1 MPTASSSSTRASSGR
16 TEGPSRLSDPARLAA
31 VEATGLVD
39 APSRE
44 ALDRL
49 TRLAARLLNAP
60 TALVSLVDTKR
71 QFFASAIGLAEPWA
85 TIRETP
91 VADSFCQ
98 YVVKTDAPFVVED
111 ATSHP
116 VVYDHRAVEDLKI
129 IAYAGMPLR
138 TMEGHV
144 LGSFCVIDDHRR
156 QWSHE
161 DLETLQDLALAVSAE
176 IELGMMTTALSSVSS
191 ELRSLLDE
199 TTELVCAAD
208 AEGRITFANKAWLDT
223 FAYSL
228 DEVVGRPAIELV
240 APEGRSRYVETARR
254 LHAGE
259 TVTEFEAELIAADG
273 RRVICRG
280 RARPEMV
287 DDPTAP
293 GKRRCHR
300 THAAY
305 RDVTTE
311 RQIEADRARL
321 LRERDEADKAL
332 RESEARTREAIE
344 ASLDAM
350 FILRAVR
357 SPEGAI
363 SDLRI
368 ADCNREALLLART
381 RRAHLVG
388 RSASV
393 VFREARK
400 RGLLDVCARVVETGD
415 AFTCEYRVHT
425 NDGPFGWAWLQIV
438 RVGDG
443 VAITARDITAQK
455 ASEDSL
461 RALALIDDLTGV
473 PNRRGF
479 LAAAERECQRAIREH
494 RSALLAYIDV
504 NDFKE
509 INDTHGHAEGDEALR
524 AIGKVLRAVF
534 RGADVIGRIGGDEF
548 AVLVLPTNFHGPA
561 DDGDKKGH
569 ELLAH
574 IESGLRNRILYQLE
588 KANAAGRAA
597 DRGYEIS
604 LSVGVASVSDL
615 SGESMSASASL
626 AALMAEADERLYDA
640 KRARRQ
646 TTSVA

>member
-1 MPTASSSSTRASSGR
+1 MPTASPGSTRVLSGV
-16 TEGPSRLSDPARLAA
+16 TDGASRLSNRARLTAL
-31 VEATGLVD
+31 EATGLVD
-39 APSRE
+39 GPTRE

-49 TRLAARLLNAP
+49 TRLAARLLGVP
-60 TALVSLVDTKR
+60 MALVSLVDTDR
-71 QFFASAIGLAEPWA
+71 QFFASAVGLAEPWA
-85 TIRETP
+85 SRRETP
-91 VADSFCQ
+91 LSHSFCRH
-98 YVVKTDAPFVVED
+98 VVESNAPLVVED
-111 ATSHP
+111 AP
-116 VVYDHRAVEDLKI
+116 NDPIVRDNRAIEALGI

-138 TMEGHV
+138 TTQGHV
-144 LGSFCVIDDHRR
+144 LGSFCAIDNHVRR
-156 QWSHE
+156 WSE
-161 DLETLQDLALAVSAE
+161 DDLETLRDLSLAVAAE
-176 IELGMMTTALSSVSS
+176 IELGTMASALSSVSS

-208 AEGRITFANKAWLDT
+208 AEGRITFANQAWLDVLGY
-223 FAYSL
+223 AL
-228 DEVVGRPAIELV
+228 DDAIGKPAIELV
-240 APEGRSRYVETARR
+240 APDDRARYVEAARR
-254 LHAGE
+254 LRAGE
-259 TVTEFEAELIAADG
+259 TVTEFEAVLIAADG

-287 DDPTAP
+287 DDASTPS
-293 GKRRCHR
+293 GRRCLR

-305 RDVTTE
+305 RDVTAE
-311 RQIEADRARL
+311 RQAEADRSRL
-321 LRERDEADKAL
+321 LRERDVSDKAL

-350 FILRAVR
+350 FILRAHR
-357 SPEGAI
+357 SPEGNI
-363 SDLRI
+363 SDLKI
-368 ADCNREALLLART
+368 ADCNREALLLVRS
-381 RRAHLVG
+381 RRADIVG

-400 RGLLDVCARVVETGD
+400 RGLLEVCARVVDTGD
-415 AFTCEYRVHT
+415 PFTSEYRIHT
-425 NDGPFGWAWLQIV
+425 QDAPFGWAWLQIV

-473 PNRRGF
+473 ANRRGF

-509 INDTHGHAEGDEALR
+509 INDTHGHREGDEALS

-534 RGADVIGRIGGDEF
+534 RGADVIGRLGGDEF
-548 AVLVLPTNFHGPA
+548 AVLVLPTNFQSPV
-561 DDGDKKGH
+561 DESDRRVH
-569 ELLAH
+569 ELLER
-574 IESGLRNRILYQLE
+574 IEEGIRHRIVYQLA
-588 KANAAGRAA
+588 KANAAAAASGRE
-597 DRGYEIS
+597 YEVS
-604 LSVGVASVSDL
+604 LSVGVASVSDM

-640 KRARRQ
+640 KRARRE
-646 TTSVA
+646 AKRIA

>member
-1 MPTASSSSTRASSGR
+1 
-16 TEGPSRLSDPARLAA
+16 LA
-31 VEATGLVD
+31 ATGLLD
-39 APSRE
+39 APGRE

-49 TRLAARLLNAP
+49 TRLAARLLDVP
-60 TALVSLVDTKR
+60 TAFVSLVDAER
-71 QFFASAIGLAEPWA
+71 QFFASAVGVAEPWA
-85 TIRETP
+85 SLRGTP
-91 VADSFCQ
+91 LSHSICQ
-98 YVVKTDAPFVVED
+98 HVVESDAPVVIED
-111 ATSHP
+111 APNHP
-116 VVYDHRAVEDLKI
+116 LVFDNRAIDDLRV

-138 TMEGHV
+138 TSQGHV
-144 LGSFCVIDDHRR
+144 LGSFCAVDDHARA
-156 QWSHE
+156 WSDE
-161 DLETLQDLALAVSAE
+161 DLETLRDLTHAVTAE
-176 IELGMMTTALSSVSS
+176 IELGTMANALSNVSS

-208 AEGRITFANKAWLDT
+208 ADGRITFANKAWLET
-223 FAYSL
+223 FGFTL
-228 DEVVGRPAIELV
+228 DDAIGKPAIELV
-240 APEGRSRYVETARR
+240 AAEDRLRYVEAARR

-259 TVTEFEAELIAADG
+259 TVTEFEAALLASDG
-273 RRVICRG
+273 RRVTCRG
-280 RARPEMV
+280 RARPEMI

-293 GKRRCHR
+293 GGRRCLR

-305 RDVTTE
+305 RDVTVE
-311 RQIEADRARL
+311 RRAEADRAQL
-321 LRERDEADKAL
+321 LRERDDADKAL

-357 SPEGAI
+357 SPEGTI
-363 SDLRI
+363 SDLKV

-381 RRAHLVG
+381 RRVHIVG
-388 RSASV
+388 RSAST

-415 AFTCEYRVHT
+415 AYTCEYRVHT
-425 NDGPFGWAWLQIV
+425 NDAPFSWAWLQIV

-455 ASEDSL
+455 SAEDSL

-473 PNRRGF
+473 ANRRGF

-494 RSALLAYIDV
+494 RSALLAFIDV

-534 RGADVIGRIGGDEF
+534 RGADVIGRVGGDEF
-548 AVLVLPTNFHGPA
+548 AVLVLPTNFQIP
-561 DDGDKKGH
+561 GDESDRRVH
-569 ELLAH
+569 DLLAH
-574 IESGLRNRILYQLE
+574 IEDGIRHRIVYQLT
-588 KANAAGRAA
+588 KANSAATATGRS
-597 DRGYEIS
+597 YEIS
-604 LSVGVASVSDL
+604 LSVGVASVTDL

-626 AALMAEADERLYDA
+626 AALMAEADERLYEA
-640 KRARRQ
+640 KRERREARNL
-646 TTSVA
+646 A

>member
-1 MPTASSSSTRASSGR
+1 M
-16 TEGPSRLSDPARLAA
+16 
-31 VEATGLVD
+31 
-39 APSRE
+39 
-44 ALDRL
+44 
-49 TRLAARLLNAP
+49 
-60 TALVSLVDTKR
+60 
-71 QFFASAIGLAEPWA
+71 I
-85 TIRETP
+85 
-91 VADSFCQ
+91 
-98 YVVKTDAPFVVED
+98 
-111 ATSHP
+111 
-116 VVYDHRAVEDLKI
+116 
-129 IAYAGMPLR
+129 
-138 TMEGHV
+138 
-144 LGSFCVIDDHRR
+144 
-156 QWSHE
+156 
-161 DLETLQDLALAVSAE
+161 
-176 IELGMMTTALSSVSS
+176 
-191 ELRSLLDE
+191 
-199 TTELVCAAD
+199 
-208 AEGRITFANKAWLDT
+208 
-223 FAYSL
+223 
-228 DEVVGRPAIELV
+228 
-240 APEGRSRYVETARR
+240 
-254 LHAGE
+254 
-259 TVTEFEAELIAADG
+259 
-273 RRVICRG
+273 
-280 RARPEMV
+280 

-293 GKRRCHR
+293 GGRRCLR

-305 RDVTTE
+305 RNVTAE
-311 RQIEADRARL
+311 RRIEDDRARL
-321 LRERDEADKAL
+321 LRERDDADKAL
-332 RESEARTREAIE
+332 RESEGRTREAIE

-357 SPEGAI
+357 SPEGTI
-363 SDLRI
+363 SDLKI

-415 AFTCEYRVHT
+415 AFTCAYRVHA
-425 NDGPFGWAWLQIV
+425 NDAPFGWAWLQIV

-473 PNRRGF
+473 SNRRGF

-548 AVLVLPTNFHGPA
+548 AVLVLPTNFLGPT
-561 DDGDKKGH
+561 DENDKKGH

-574 IESGLRNRILYQLE
+574 IESGIRHRITYQLE
-588 KANAAGRAA
+588 KANAAARAS
-597 DRGYEIS
+597 DRSYEIS
-604 LSVGVASVSDL
+604 LSVGVAGVSDL

-626 AALMAEADERLYDA
+626 AALMAEADERLYEA
-640 KRARRQ
+640 KRARREAKN
-646 TTSVA
+646 TTV